1 MQTAEYTKVS
11 ENEYLALEA
20 RSPVRHEYL
29 AGDVYAMTGASL
41 RHNVI
46 TLNIAALLRAHLRGT
61 PCRTFVADAKLRI
74 AKVSAYYYPDVM
86 VTCDPRHLT
95 VGSDDLVVEAPKLIV
110 EVLSAS
116 TEGTD
121 RREKLIAYRGIP
133 SLQEYV
139 LVAQDEAKI
148 EIHRRHGD
156 IGWEIVTLSPG
167 DPVELKSLEF
177 ASDFATVYEETGLIA
192 GGVAVS

>member
-1 MQTAEYTKVS
+1 MKIAEYSKVS
-11 ENEYLALEA
+11 EEDYLALEV
-20 RSPVRHEYL
+20 RSPVRHEYVC
-29 AGDVYAMTGASL
+29 GDVYAMTGASL

-74 AKVSAYYYPDVM
+74 AKAGAYYYPDVM

-95 VGSDDLVVEAPKLIV
+95 VGSEDLVVEAPRLVV
-110 EVLSAS
+110 EVLSTS
-116 TEGTD
+116 TEAVD
-121 RREKLIAYRGIP
+121 RREKLTAYRGIP

-139 LVAQDEAKI
+139 LVAQDEARI

-156 IGWEIVTLSPG
+156 IGWEIVTLTPG

-177 ASDFATVYEETGLIA
+177 ASDFPAIYEETGLVP
-192 GGVAVS
+192 GGVAG